1 MHLIIKRP
9 AFAAVI
15 LATLMSSG
23 CIVISRKTH
32 IPTDQQLL
40 PAQSRTRSELL
51 QDLDER
57 SQSISS
63 LTAKVLLDVASGR
76 NKSDVLTE
84 YRQTQGI
91 LIVDR
96 PKQVRIRVLAP
107 VVSTTVVDMVSDGS
121 QYRVSVPITNKFLI
135 GDATAPPTSK
145 NTLLNL
151 RPQHILDALFV
162 DTRAYDNNPQVV
174 PLLEEATSGRIRYYV
189 IQFVDVAGRN
199 SRLLEKIWVD
209 RTNLQ
214 VTRKQMFMG
223 DGRVETDVQYSGYL
237 NVAGTLFPQVIS
249 IERPVEDYSLRL
261 TFQPTNLRMN
271 EKLASDAFQLERP
284 AGSELVQ
291 ADNPGP
297 RP

>member
-1 MHLIIKRP
+1 
-9 AFAAVI
+9 
-15 LATLMSSG
+15 
-23 CIVISRKTH
+23 
-32 IPTDQQLL
+32 
-40 PAQSRTRSELL
+40 
-51 QDLDER
+51 
-57 SQSISS
+57 
-63 LTAKVLLDVASGR
+63 
-76 NKSDVLTE
+76 
-84 YRQTQGI
+84 
-91 LIVDR
+91 
-96 PKQVRIRVLAP
+96 
-107 VVSTTVVDMVSDGS
+107 
-121 QYRVSVPITNKFLI
+121 
-135 GDATAPPTSK
+135 
-145 NTLLNL
+145 
-151 RPQHILDALFV
+151 
-162 DTRAYDNNPQVV
+162 
-174 PLLEEATSGRIRYYV
+174 
-189 IQFVDVAGRN
+189 VDVAGRN